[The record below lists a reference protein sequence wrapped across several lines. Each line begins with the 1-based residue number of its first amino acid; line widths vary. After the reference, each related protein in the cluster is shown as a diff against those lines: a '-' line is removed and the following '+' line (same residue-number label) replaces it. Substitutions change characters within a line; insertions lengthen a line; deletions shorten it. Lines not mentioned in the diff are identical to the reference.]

1 MEIFV
6 AKHSGFCFG
15 VKRAFETAIGVTENP
30 ETDHPIYTYG
40 PLIHNQDVVN
50 LLAEKGA
57 KVIESLEDVP
67 KGTIIIRSH
76 GVGEAFYHEAETKG
90 LHVVDTTC
98 VFVKKVHR
106 IVKEHTDLGYRVVI
120 CGDPEHPEVIGIKG
134 WSNQK
139 AIVVRNLEEAMAL
152 PESELPICL
161 VAQTTLNSKTW
172 HILKSYFES
181 LEVPLFAFNTICS
194 ATRLRQEETTELA
207 KKVDY
212 MLIIGGKTS
221 SNTQK
226 LYEIAKKHEIIAQH
240 IENVSEINV
249 NLMRKYDKIGI
260 VAGASTPDWVIN
272 EVIYK
277 LKSEGEVVVNGR
289 Q

>member
-15 VKRAFETAIGVTENP
+15 VKRAFETAIEVTENP
-30 ETDHPIYTYG
+30 DSELPIYTYG
-40 PLIHNQDVVN
+40 PLIHNQDVVDH
-50 LLAEKGA
+50 LAKRGA
-57 KVIESLEDVP
+57 SVIESLEDVE

-76 GVGEAFYHEAETKG
+76 GVGQAFYQEANAIG
-90 LHVVDTTC
+90 LHIVDTTC

-106 IVKEHTDLGYRVVI
+106 IVKEHTDLGYRVII
-120 CGDPEHPEVIGIKG
+120 CGDPDHPEVIGIKG
-134 WSNQK
+134 WSEQK
-139 AIVVRNLEEAMAL
+139 AVVVKNLEDAMAL
-152 PESELPICL
+152 SESDLPICL

-172 HILKSYFES
+172 KALLSYFES
-181 LEVPLFAFNTICS
+181 TKKPLIAFNTICS

-207 KKVDY
+207 KKVDF
-212 MLIIGGKTS
+212 MLVIGGKSS